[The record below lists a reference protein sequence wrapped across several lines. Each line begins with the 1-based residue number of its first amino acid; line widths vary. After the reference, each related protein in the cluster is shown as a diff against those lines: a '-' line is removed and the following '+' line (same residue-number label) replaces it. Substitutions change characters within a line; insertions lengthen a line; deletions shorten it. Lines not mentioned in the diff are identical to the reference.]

1 MDSDNDGI
9 TDNVEAQTT
18 AGYIAPNVDDAATII
33 ANNGLNSA
41 YVGTNGL
48 TPVDSDSDGEADVL
62 DTDSD
67 NDGLNDT
74 VEADL
79 GTMPATGLSD
89 PATDTDGDGLFDVF
103 EDTNI
108 NDGFDVNDT
117 NLDAADTNFNLPGVA
132 ALDADGGNAVPLVTD
147 LFFRDVDDA
156 PIIVGPLVSQ
166 TGFDSTA
173 QVPYDASIGFS
184 DPEGEALTFS
194 SPDLPAWMSIDPV
207 TGIITGTP
215 PADTSQGGLAGE
227 YIVTVVATDPN
238 GNSVSQ
244 TVSYNFSNPTPIID
258 EAIFN
263 RDLVDGDMVAIDSGF
278 VDPDGDV
285 LTYSAAGLPIGL
297 TIDPATGEIFGELAI
312 DASQGGPNSDGIYTV
327 IVTANDGEGGIA
339 TDTFALTVI
348 NPAPDAVDDALSGS
362 EDAVVTCLLYTSP
375 SPRDRQKSRMPSSA

>member
-1 MDSDNDGI
+1 MPGTADLDFRDIFDTDGDGVADNRDIDDDNDGILDSAEIGPDALNPRDTDNDGIADHLDLDSDNDGI

-48 TPVDSDSDGEADVL
+48 TPVDTDSDGEADVL

-117 NLDAADTNFNLPGVA
+117 NLDAADTNFNLLGVA

-285 LTYSAAGLPIGL
+285 LT
-297 TIDPATGEIFGELAI
+297 
-312 DASQGGPNSDGIYTV
+312 
-327 IVTANDGEGGIA
+327 
-339 TDTFALTVI
+339 
-348 NPAPDAVDDALSGS
+348 LS
-362 EDAVVTCLLYTSP
+362 LIHI
-375 SPRDRQKSRMPSSA
+375 